1 MSTTTGAAIRHS
13 IESRIAA
20 LTPTSLASNRFVP
33 HRHELPIAEWAEAN
47 PAGCLRR
54 VSVRESPDVT
64 PGDVTDGR
72 VEWVWQDFTVA
83 VAYPKSW
90 RAGAKQLVDLDS
102 LVAADRLQIVKT
114 IGTPGFATLATTTQA
129 ATVIHTGE
137 TREDLGPVVLGIV
150 LLRAGYY
157 RSTT

>member
-1 MSTTTGAAIRHS
+1 MSTTTGAVIRAS

-20 LTPTSLASNRFVP
+20 LTPTSLASDRFRI
-33 HRHELPIAEWAEAN
+33 HRYELPLALWAEAN
-47 PAGCLRR
+47 PAGCLRV
-54 VSVRESPDVT
+54 VSVRESADVESA
-64 PGDVTDGR
+64 DVTDGLR
-72 VEWVWQDFTVA
+72 EWVWQGYTVT

-137 TREDLGPVVLGIV
+137 TREDLDATVLGIV

-157 RSTT
+157 RSMT